1 MDRDIFV
8 IKRTPRHHTYKLALR
23 SSVLEGSLA
32 KCLQSRRTTIRRIY
46 QSAGKKNQSNHTTKT
61 PRCCESIIDD
71 LNMNILVAC
80 EVGLVFVAL
89 GSCSAH
95 FV

>member
-32 KCLQSRRTTIRRIY
+32 KCLQSRRTTIRRRIY
-46 QSAGKKNQSNHTTKT
+46 QSAGKKTSQITRRK
-61 PRCCESIIDD
+61 
-71 LNMNILVAC
+71 L
-80 EVGLVFVAL
+80 L
-89 GSCSAH
+89 GA
-95 FV
+95 VNP